1 MKLSGEQQ
9 DQKMIRDESIKPYE
23 PIIRSKRD
31 RKDKNLGD
39 CFYTFLIDEDPK
51 TYKEA
56 IPSSDALLCKE
67 AINSEIKSIMY
78 NNNYVQRPT
87 KKL

>member
-1 MKLSGEQQ
+1 
-9 DQKMIRDESIKPYE
+9 MIRDESIKPYE
-23 PIIRSKRD
+23 PVIRSKRD
-31 RKDKNLGD
+31 GKDKNLGD

-78 NNNYVQRPT
+78 NNNYVQRPK

>member
-23 PIIRSKRD
+23 PVVRSKRD

-39 CFYTFLIDEDPK
+39 GFYTFLIDEDPK